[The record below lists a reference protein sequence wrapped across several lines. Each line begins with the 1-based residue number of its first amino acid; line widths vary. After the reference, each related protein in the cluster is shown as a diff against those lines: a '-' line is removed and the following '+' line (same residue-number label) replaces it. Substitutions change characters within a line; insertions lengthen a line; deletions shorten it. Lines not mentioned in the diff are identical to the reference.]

1 MLVVD
6 DVAPATDQHFT
17 KAGFPLFQRN
27 RPEVF
32 AVKLQLGEDMAKD
45 RALARSAWQF
55 RSLKLALFYLVGVEP
70 KSLGE
75 SFGKT
80 EC

>member
-32 AVKLQLGEDMAKD
+32 AVKLQQVEDIAKD
-45 RALARSAWQF
+45 RAWRDL
-55 RSLKLALFYLVGVEP
+55 P
-70 KSLGE
+70 D
-75 SFGKT
+75 SFGP
-80 EC
+80 